1 MHCISMQCSNA
12 NRSPMSHINN
22 CHGKFTS
29 FYNCAGFILELNK
42 LRELKSE
49 GRLADMPNVKFETT
63 EKCDPR
69 TMRFDWFY
77 RTFFSEVVTGST
89 DGIGRQY
96 AKELASQGMNIVL
109 ISRTEKKLIEV
120 AQEIGNHCPANRP
133 IIRKQAFS
141 DEFADGPERISGFFS
156 TNICSPHTTNRVNV
170 LGQSEIHRRRF
181 WQWQIHLRRHT
192 AATAATRRWRAH

>member
-1 MHCISMQCSNA
+1 MQCSNA

-22 CHGKFTS
+22 CHGKFMS
-29 FYNCAGFILELNK
+29 FYNCAGFILELSK

-49 GRLADMPNVKFETT
+49 GRLMSSLKP
-63 EKCDPR
+63 PR
-69 TMRFDWFY
+69 NAILRQWDLIGFIEL
-77 RTFFSEVVTGST
+77 FFEVVTGST

-141 DEFADGPERISGFFS
+141 DESAAGPERISGFLS

-170 LGQSEIHRRRF
+170 LSQSEIHRRRF
-181 WQWQIHLRRHT
+181 RQWQIHLRRHT